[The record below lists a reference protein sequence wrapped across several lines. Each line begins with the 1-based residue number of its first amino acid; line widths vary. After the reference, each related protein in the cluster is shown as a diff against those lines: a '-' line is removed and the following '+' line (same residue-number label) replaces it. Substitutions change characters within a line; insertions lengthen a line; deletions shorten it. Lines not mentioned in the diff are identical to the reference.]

1 MIFLE
6 KDAVLLAALAQ
17 PKWRYRDRLWL
28 ALWLRTLATTQVAT
42 WQWPRLDQELL
53 AAWPQR
59 PSQLQPVARPNMPFL
74 TILDSDYP
82 QALAE
87 IYRPP
92 LILYYQGNLRLL
104 TTAKLAVVGARACTN
119 YTQHCLRRLIPPLV
133 QNQITIVSGL
143 AAGADQLAHQETLL
157 AHGQTIAV
165 IGTGLDIF
173 YPQCNR
179 SLQQL
184 IGQRGLVLS
193 EYPSGTAPTRYNFP
207 QRNRIIAGLSQ
218 GVLVTEAEHHSG
230 SLITA
235 NLALQENR
243 NVYALPGDIL
253 TPTSVGTNELL
264 AAGATPVLTAA
275 DVLVDFQNMAA
286 I

>member
-1 MIFLE
+1 ME
-6 KDAVLLAALAQ
+6 KEAVLLAASTQA
-17 PKWRYRDRLWL
+17 KWRYRDQLWL
-28 ALWLRTLATTQVAT
+28 ALWLRTVAAAEIAT
-42 WQWPRLDQELL
+42 WDWLRLDRCLL
-53 AAWPQR
+53 ASWPQR
-59 PSQLQPVARPNMPFL
+59 PERLQATPRPQTPFL
-74 TILDSDYP
+74 TILDQVYP
-82 QALAE
+82 QGLAE

-92 LILYYQGNLRLL
+92 LILYYQGNLELL
-104 TTAKLAVVGARACTN
+104 ATPKLAIVGARACTN
-119 YTQHCLRRLIPPLV
+119 YTQYCLRRLIPPLV

-165 IGTGLDIF
+165 IGTGLDVY
-173 YPQCNR
+173 YPPANR

-184 IGQRGLVLS
+184 IGQKGLLLS
-193 EYPSGTAPTRYNFP
+193 EYPLGTAPRRYHFP

-218 GVLVTEAEHHSG
+218 GVLVTEAQHHSG

-243 NVYALPGDIL
+243 NVYALPGNIL
-253 TPTSVGTNELL
+253 QETSVGTNELL

-275 DVLVDFQNMAA
+275 DLLVDFQDRRAK
-286 I
+286 